1 MGQTADEKA
10 WIKEGLAAYVGISAP
25 ETPKYLLANNFLLDY
40 FEVPAEAN
48 REYHY
53 ETFDKEETLYTEDT
67 VDTDRLQQS
76 FNKFLNRYLG
86 EDIIREENRRL
97 NENKHYYFPITQSML
112 VGSPPTLRHLLFSL
126 QNIGKN
132 FNFEEMQ
139 SLLEHYIF
147 HDNTGISHIMKILLQ
162 KPGE

>member
-112 VGSPPTLRHLLFSL
+112 PSR
-126 QNIGKN
+126 I
-132 FNFEEMQ
+132 
-139 SLLEHYIF
+139 LE
-147 HDNTGISHIMKILLQ
+147 KILILKKCRVYWSIISFMTTQ
-162 KPGE
+162 GLVIL